1 MSNVFESLGRDEAR
15 RSERDAGEAGSESG
29 ELLEEPREIRW
40 EGAIF
45 ERVTSI
51 ERQLA
56 ALEESLGK
64 RVPEVEER
72 LLHLLEGRLAALEGE
87 LHQSMSSLSAELAAE
102 ADRSRS
108 DLRRV
113 LFAVAAVGLL
123 VLLF

>member
-1 MSNVFESLGRDEAR
+1 MGNVYEALRRAEAR
-15 RSERDAGEAGSESG
+15 LSEREAGRGDAAED
-29 ELLEEPREIRW
+29 LEDPGQIRW

-87 LHQSMSSLSAELAAE
+87 VHRTMSGLASELALE
-102 ADRSRS
+102 ADRSRG
-108 DLRRV
+108 DQRRL
-113 LFAVAAVGLL
+113 LFALAGVGLL

>member
-1 MSNVFESLGRDEAR
+1 MGTVFEAMLRAEAR
-15 RSERDAGEAGSESG
+15 RSEREADGEAGEILAEAG
-29 ELLEEPREIRW
+29 EIRW

-72 LLHLLEGRLAALEGE
+72 LLHLLEGRLAALQTE
-87 LHQSMSSLSAELAAE
+87 LHRSMSDLASDQAVE
-102 ADRSRS
+102 ADRNRGEQ
-108 DLRRV
+108 RRI
-113 LFAVAAVGLL
+113 LWAVVAVGFL

>member
-1 MSNVFESLGRDEAR
+1 MGNVFQSLLRAEAR
-15 RSERDAGEAGSESG
+15 RSEIQANAADPEAEERLGEPG
-29 ELLEEPREIRW
+29 EIRW

-56 ALEESLGK
+56 ALDESLGK

-72 LLHLLEGRLAALEGE
+72 LLHLLEGRLAGLETE
-87 LHQSMSSLSAELAAE
+87 LHNLVSGLNSELAFE
-102 ADRSRS
+102 SDRRRS
-108 DLRRV
+108 EQRRI
-113 LFAVAAVGLL
+113 LWALAAIGAL

>member
-1 MSNVFESLGRDEAR
+1 MQRAEAR
-15 RSERDAGEAGSESG
+15 RSEVDMAADDSRDVLA
-29 ELLEEPREIRW
+29 EPGEIRW

-51 ERQLA
+51 ERQLS

-87 LHQSMSSLSAELAAE
+87 VHRTMSGVAAELALE
-102 ADRSRS
+102 ADR
-108 DLRRV
+108 RRGDQRRL
-113 LFAVAAVGLL
+113 LFALAAVGLL

>member
-1 MSNVFESLGRDEAR
+1 MGTVYEALLRAEAR
-15 RSERDAGEAGSESG
+15 RSELEASGGTPEGGEALGDSG
-29 ELLEEPREIRW
+29 EIRW

-56 ALEESLGK
+56 TLEESVAK

-72 LLHLLEGRLAALEGE
+72 LLHLLESRLASLEAE
-87 LHQSMSSLSAELAAE
+87 LHRATSSLASDLAFE
-102 ADRSRS
+102 SERSRS
-108 DLRRV
+108 DQRRI
-113 LFAVAAVGLL
+113 LWALAVVGVL